1 MRLDLERERER
12 AENKMW
18 IESSNPSE
26 EKSFFQD
33 PAVTIM
39 SFT

>member
-1 MRLDLERERER
+1 MRLDLERER

-26 EKSFFQD
+26 EK
-33 PAVTIM
+33 VNLKILL
-39 SFT
+39 

>member
-1 MRLDLERERER
+1 MRLDLERER

-26 EKSFFQD
+26 EFFFQD